1 MFLTSTCPIY
11 NLGFVLLQLCEQC
24 ASLQSKVHILYCQH
38 FYNNSFNYRQVSWR
52 HWAVPWMITKLFLRN
67 ILCLQARGE
76 WRQK

>member
-52 HWAVPWMITKLFLRN
+52 LEAPASVVDDHEDVFGGT
-67 ILCLQARGE
+67 
-76 WRQK
+76 